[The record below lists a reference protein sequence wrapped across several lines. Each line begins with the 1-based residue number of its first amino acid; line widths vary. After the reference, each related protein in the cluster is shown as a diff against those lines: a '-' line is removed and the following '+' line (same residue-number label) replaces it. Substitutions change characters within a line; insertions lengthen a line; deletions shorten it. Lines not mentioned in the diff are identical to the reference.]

1 MDDLRKFFLNPTHV
15 TQRKYEAMRA
25 LCVERLSAQEVSDRF
40 GYSVYTINAMKR
52 DFAKAIKN
60 KAIDS
65 THFFV
70 TRAAGRHVDEH
81 KAGVQRCII
90 DLRKQNYSIL
100 DIKSVLHSE
109 GYVISHDYIYRI
121 LDSEGFARL
130 PKRTRIER
138 KMASGKMMMAPRS
151 QAIDWASDNGKT
163 FHSERGIGVLP
174 FLPLLGQLK
183 VEKWIE
189 NAGYP
194 QTTELSR
201 VQSVLSFIALKLS
214 SFNFIPHPSFRFI
227 PHFFRV
233 EL

>member
-109 GYVISHDYIYRI
+109 GYVISHDYIYAYWTQK
-121 LDSEGFARL
+121 GL
-130 PKRTRIER
+130 P
-138 KMASGKMMMAPRS
+138 AYRS
-151 QAIDWASDNGKT
+151 AHA
-163 FHSERGIGVLP
+163 
-174 FLPLLGQLK
+174 
-183 VEKWIE
+183 
-189 NAGYP
+189 
-194 QTTELSR
+194 
-201 VQSVLSFIALKLS
+201 
-214 SFNFIPHPSFRFI
+214 
-227 PHFFRV
+227 
-233 EL
+233 